1 MRKIFFLLLSF
12 SAVVFSQNLAKTAR
26 EFSDLETALRKT
38 DIQPLPA
45 APILE
50 RPVDADQYVLGP
62 GDVLSVLIMSTTEVR
77 HQIMVDPE
85 GRVLIP
91 NIGSLTVAGQTLSR
105 ARENMVEKIRAKY
118 LSKEITVSL
127 QQLRLFRVSVTGA
140 VYKPGLVTVS
150 ASHRVS
156 DAIDLAGGLKKKL
169 SVMSQTQQTQIQS
182 PMRSEYNVQTMQV
195 AEEALLRQAEAS
207 QRNITVRRA
216 DGQEFKADLLRYQLT
231 GNVDAN
237 PWLQDGDV
245 IFVPN
250 RQLKNGYITVNGAV
264 KAPNVFEYTPGD
276 RVRDILELTHGLATD
291 ADSSFVEIVR
301 FKDGG
306 SQSNTIRVDLKNKIN
321 MDHPIRPD
329 DRLYI
334 RALADYHEQS
344 NVEVIG
350 EVKSPGDYAITM
362 NETRLSDII
371 TQAGGFTAKA
381 SLKNAYVI
389 RRADEDT
396 RDPEFERLKK
406 MEVMEMTVNEREY
419 FKIKSRERI
428 GGMGVD
434 FVALFERKDRAQD
447 VILRDRDFIVVPA
460 QEQTVKITGQVINPG
475 LYIYKPNMTLAYYL
489 KEAGGYNWNAR
500 KQKVRIIKSKTGE
513 WMKPSDDAVI
523 EVGDT
528 IFVPEK
534 PERDFWLLAKDLIT
548 VVAQLATIYL
558 VVDNAAK

>member
-1 MRKIFFLLLSF
+1 MRKPFLLLLF
-12 SAVVFSQNLAKTAR
+12 SLTAIYAQDLAKSAR
-26 EFSDLETALRKT
+26 EFSGLETALRKT
-38 DIQPLPA
+38 DIQPLPT

-50 RPVDADQYVLGP
+50 QPVNPDQYILGP
-62 GDVLSVLIMSTTEVR
+62 GDVLSVLILSTTEVR

-85 GRVLIP
+85 GRLLIP
-91 NIGSLTVAGQTLSR
+91 NVGSLAVAGLTLSR
-105 ARENMVEKIRAKY
+105 ARENMVEKIGAKY
-118 LSKEITVSL
+118 LSKEISVSL

-150 ASHRVS
+150 ALYRAS

-169 SVMSQTQQTQIQS
+169 AVVSQTQQTQVQS

-195 AEEALLRQAEAS
+195 AEEALLHQGEAS
-207 QRNITVRRA
+207 QRNIVIRRA
-216 DGQEFKADLLRYQLT
+216 NGLELKADLLRYQLT
-231 GNVDAN
+231 GKVDAN

-250 RQLKNGYITVNGAV
+250 RQNNGSYIIVNGAV
-264 KAPNVFEYTPGD
+264 KAPNVFEYAPGD
-276 RVRDILELTHGLATD
+276 RISDILELTHGYATD
-291 ADSSFVEIVR
+291 ADSSFMEIVR
-301 FKDGG
+301 FNDGG
-306 SQSNTIRVDLKNKIN
+306 SQANTIRVNLTDKSN
-321 MDHPIRPD
+321 MEFPIRPD
-329 DRLYI
+329 DRLYV
-334 RALADYHEQS
+334 RALVDYHEQS

-350 EVKSPGDYAITM
+350 EVISPGHYAITM
-362 NETRLSDII
+362 NETRLSHII
-371 TQAGGFTAKA
+371 AQAGGFTRQA

-406 MEVMEMTVNEREY
+406 MEVMEMTENEREY
-419 FKIKSRERI
+419 FKIKTRERI

-434 FVALFERKDRAQD
+434 FVALFEHKDKAQD
-447 VILRDRDFIVVPA
+447 VVLRDRDFIVVPA

-475 LYIYKPNMTLAYYL
+475 LYIYKPNMTLSYYL

-500 KQKVRIIKSKTGE
+500 KNKIRIIKSKTGE
-513 WMKPSDDAVI
+513 WMKPNDNAII

-534 PERDFWLLAKDLIT
+534 PERDFWVLAKDLIT

-558 VVDNAAK
+558 VVDNASK